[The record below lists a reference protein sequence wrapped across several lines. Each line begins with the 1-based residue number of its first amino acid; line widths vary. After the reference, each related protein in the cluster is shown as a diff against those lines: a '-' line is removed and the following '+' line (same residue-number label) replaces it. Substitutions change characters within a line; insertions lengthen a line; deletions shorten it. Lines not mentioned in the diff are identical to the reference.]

1 MRSSTNRSGFTK
13 KKWIWRSDDSRDHL
27 KDVTIGN
34 ILTDGIYNDLRFIV
48 GNRLMVLVEAQSTW
62 SVNIVIRTLLYFAQ
76 VLKDYL
82 DDIEADLYHSAVVAV
97 PRPEFYVIYTGERG
111 TKPDRLLW
119 SRDLFQGDPGDLEL
133 GVKAL

>member
-13 KKWIWRSDDSRDHL
+13 KKWIWRSNDPRNHL

-97 PRPEFYVIYTGERG
+97 PRPQGFQPAAG
-111 TKPDRLLW
+111 TLRVDEEGADGDHTHL
-119 SRDLFQGDPGDLEL
+119 QGWKRAEGIS
-133 GVKAL
+133 

>member
-48 GNRLMVLVEAQSTW
+48 GNRLMVLVEAQST
-62 SVNIVIRTLLYFAQ
+62 
-76 VLKDYL
+76 
-82 DDIEADLYHSAVVAV
+82 
-97 PRPEFYVIYTGERG
+97 
-111 TKPDRLLW
+111 
-119 SRDLFQGDPGDLEL
+119 
-133 GVKAL
+133 